1 MVVGGLVT
9 KSCTTLVTP
18 CTVAHQAPQ
27 CIRFSR
33 QEYWSGLPF
42 PSPGDLPNPGIEPG
56 SPAWELV
63 SCISDGFFT
72 SKPHKREDHFAYNK
86 KKAQGES
93 GHLSDRIC
101 PKKGDGSSANT
112 DFTHWKRWRLLCA
125 KLFFLKHCYFYNS
138 VFWGKGLDLKSNMY
152 CYWSKFGSPPL
163 LTVKSIY

>member
-1 MVVGGLVT
+1 MVVGGSVT

-27 CIRFSR
+27 CMRFSR

-56 SPAWELV
+56 SPARELSPV
-63 SCISDGFFT
+63 FQMDSLPASHTKG
-72 SKPHKREDHFAYNK
+72 KPILQYNK

-112 DFTHWKRWRLLCA
+112 DFTH
-125 KLFFLKHCYFYNS
+125 
-138 VFWGKGLDLKSNMY
+138 
-152 CYWSKFGSPPL
+152 
-163 LTVKSIY
+163 